1 MEESRENTPV
11 EASNWDRVVDLIQTA
26 SREGQLT
33 EEAMWQVVV
42 LITKDKKDYCFISL
56 VELMWKLVT
65 AILNCRLIAS
75 ITFHKSNDTVVLFT
89 LGNQDHHLPHGLLR
103 KLPLPGRR
111 LN

>member
-33 EEAMWQVVV
+33 EEAMWKVVV
-42 LITKDKKDYCFISL
+42 LITKGKKDYCVIRL

-75 ITFHKSNDTVVLFT
+75 ITFHNFLHGFRSGRGTGTAT
-89 LGNQDHHLPHGLLR
+89 LEAKLLQ
-103 KLPLPGRR
+103 KLAALR
-111 LN
+111 